1 MGQFKSRGILWP
13 IRQFIPTQRKLY
25 LDTSP
30 LGYKLAQPWE
40 NWNGIHL
47 KRLDICM
54 CSGCDATQK
63 VVNVTLGTSIVP
75 LPCINN
81 WIVMMS
87 RYNGSLD
94 FNRPWQDYKIGF
106 GDLRASEFWIG
117 NENVYLYT
125 NQPGQSCILRIE
137 VR

>member
-1 MGQFKSRGILWP
+1 
-13 IRQFIPTQRKLY
+13 
-25 LDTSP
+25 
-30 LGYKLAQPWE
+30 
-40 NWNGIHL
+40 
-47 KRLDICM
+47 
-54 CSGCDATQK
+54 
-63 VVNVTLGTSIVP
+63 
-75 LPCINN
+75 
-81 WIVMMS
+81 MMS